1 MNKDIKPTS
10 PITVDTLPTL
20 PTEITSTTWYQ
31 DSVNNTDL
39 VNVGGD
45 NWKMTLFECYNQKK
59 GVYEIELV
67 KTKIDLLT
75 QFGKRPPKSEGV
87 GGKGEDYS
95 QHMTETVNDIN
106 ILVNKKTGT
115 LVQTDK
121 DGKETGVVLGDD
133 VFTGKSGKYYKLHK
147 FFREYYRSGNVF
159 MHRFDANLQSSD
171 IQKMA
176 RTFGFSAEAAATVIP
191 ANYVVLN
198 PADIQLT
205 GSLSFAEGVY
215 SKTLSD
221 YELVRL
227 RNPQSTE
234 EKELVKSLPEDIQAQ
249 LKNKTA
255 KQILIPLD
263 PDRINAVFY
272 KKQDYEPFAV
282 PMGYPVLD
290 DINSK
295 AEMKKI
301 DMAIARTMQQAIL
314 LVTMGTTPDQGGIN
328 QKNLDAMQKL
338 FQNQSVGRV
347 LIADYTTKAEFVIPN
362 IGSLLDPRKYDV
374 LDRDIRVGL
383 NNILVGENEKFA
395 NQSIKVKIFI
405 ERLKQ
410 AREVFINEFLYPE
423 IKRVCRQLGFKNYPV
438 PYFDDI
444 DLRDN
449 LQYARIYTRLLEL
462 GLLTPEE
469 GVDAIEKGRLPDK
482 ETSLEDQEEYRK
494 LRDKGFYEPMM
505 GAPYTQKSMQDK
517 TIKSQEKLGKEKM
530 KQSAKMPG
538 PNGVQK
544 QAGRPSGTSDVPQEK
559 ERAPT
564 DIQNPTEVKAYFSL
578 EKIKENLISAQKLNI
593 EVEKELR
600 KKHGIRKMSRKQKGV
615 AEQICETIIA
625 NENPEDWYDL
635 IDKYLEKP
643 INYNEDRVQEIQ
655 SISMEHQVDYY
666 LASILYASKRQKE
679 K

>member
-1 MNKDIKPTS
+1 MS
-10 PITVDTLPTL
+10 L
-20 PTEITSTTWYQ
+20 Q
-31 DSVNNTDL
+31 D
-39 VNVGGD
+39 
-45 NWKMTLFECYNQKK
+45 
-59 GVYEIELV
+59 
-67 KTKIDLLT
+67 
-75 QFGKRPPKSEGV
+75 R
-87 GGKGEDYS
+87 
-95 QHMTETVNDIN
+95 
-106 ILVNKKTGT
+106 
-115 LVQTDK
+115 
-121 DGKETGVVLGDD
+121 
-133 VFTGKSGKYYKLHK
+133 